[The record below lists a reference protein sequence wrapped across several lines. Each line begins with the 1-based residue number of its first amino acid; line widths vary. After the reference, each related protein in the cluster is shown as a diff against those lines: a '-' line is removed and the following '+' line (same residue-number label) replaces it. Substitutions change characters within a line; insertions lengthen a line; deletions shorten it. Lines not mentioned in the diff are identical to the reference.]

1 VADRYWVGGS
11 GDWDASTTTHW
22 ASSSGG
28 AGGQSVPTSSDNVFF
43 DSASHNANYTVTIT
57 AIAYSL
63 SLTVTN
69 PSSGKPTID
78 MSGQQIRAYG
88 SISLVSGMTLTFT
101 SSSLLGMYGAS
112 GTQTLNTNG
121 VIIPRIYLSGASTKQ
136 LASDITI
143 NCPSPYAQFQKV
155 SSATFDANSKKVTFT
170 GGNTNIYMQ
179 SDTTFYD
186 LVITGIA
193 SISDSFLIEGGNI
206 TVSNAL
212 TINGNSSTNR
222 ILVQSNALGT
232 QRTITSASNTFTNVD
247 FRDIKGAG
255 AGSWDLSA
263 ITGGS
268 GDCGGNTDITFT
280 TADDWYW
287 HEGTGNFSDYSK
299 WYTATNGGGSQM
311 ASTRV
316 PLPQDT
322 CYFDSSSFDSGSQT
336 ITQDMPRIGGMDW
349 TNATNTPA
357 FSSSDIIYF
366 FRSITFISGMTKNAG
381 ADFRYQGR
389 VASTFNSGGLQIA
402 QFNIQA
408 IGGSLTLT
416 NNLTLLS
423 GRRLDIEMGTFD
435 ADTYDVSC
443 QRINS
448 SYSTARTILM
458 GSGTWTFDADT
469 STIWGF
475 ATRTN
480 LTFNAEQSTIK
491 ITSILTADRTIE
503 FYAMTL
509 NNFWNASTGDYYL
522 TISSSNTFNNLKI
535 DAGRKMKFLGGSDQ
549 NVTSITWEGT
559 DGNLITLNS
568 TNTTPWKISATSG
581 TLAVKYCD
589 IHYSTAEGGATF
601 NALTSEGNVDGGNN
615 TGWDFVGIIEKILTE
630 TITVS
635 GSILKSM
642 SRSLSESV
650 IVTDVMSAIKIFA
663 KTLTE
668 TILIS
673 DNMLK
678 SISRTLTETVNV
690 LDTKI
695 ASMSRLLLETI
706 TVEDS
711 VSFIRT
717 MNKVLT
723 ETIIVTGSLL
733 RTIGKTFTE
742 TITTSDTLTKMRTKI
757 KVLTETIVVTHLA
770 LLRSISRTFRETII
784 ITSKFKI
791 FLNGL
796 NALWS
801 NKFNKTG
808 STYTDKYPKKG
819 TDHWSNKY

>member
-1 VADRYWVGGS
+1 MADRYWVGGS
-11 GDWDASTTTHW
+11 GNWDASTTTHW

-143 NCPSPYAQFQKV
+143 NCPFPYAQFQKV

-193 SISDSFLIEGGNI
+193 SISDYFLIEGGNI

-287 HEGTGNFSDYSK
+287 HEGTGNFSNYAK
-299 WYTATNGGGSQM
+299 WYTATNGGGTQM

-336 ITQDMPRIGGMDW
+336 ITQNMVRFGSIIW
-349 TNATNTPA
+349 TGAANTPTWTTSTTA
-357 FSSSDIIYF
+357 EVYG
-366 FRSITFISGMTKNAG
+366 SITLISDMTLT
-381 ADFRYQGR
+381 
-389 VASTFNSGGLQIA
+389 ASTQTYTFMGRGSYTLTTAGKTWPKNMTLNAVGGT
-402 QFNIQA
+402 
-408 IGGSLTLT
+408 LTLQDKLIT
-416 NNLTLLS
+416 EGQKTFQVQ
-423 GRRLDIEMGTFD
+423 RGTFD
-435 ADTYDVSC
+435 ANNKDVTLGLFNGAGSDV
-443 QRINS
+443 
-448 SYSTARTILM
+448 RTITM
-458 GSGTWTFDADT
+458 GSGTWEMVAD
-469 STIWGF
+469 STPWNINI
-475 ATRTN
+475 TTN
-480 LTFNAEQSTIK
+480 LTFNKGTGTIK
-491 ITSILTADRTIE
+491 LTGALTADRSFLGGGLT
-503 FYAMTL
+503 Y
-509 NNFWNASTGDYYL
+509 NNFWNATTGDYY
-522 TISSSNTFNNLKI
+522 IVMDKPNTFNDFKI
-535 DAGRKMKFLGGSDQ
+535 DANRKMKFLA
-549 NVTSITWEGT
+549 NETTTVTTFTAEGT
-559 DGNLITLNS
+559 AGNLITLRSS
-568 TNTTPWKISATSG
+568 TTTNAILTKSGGGSISCDYMDVDYITGNPDTTWYMGTHSTDGGHNTRIYFTDPVTANTTNFFQ
-581 TLAVKYCD
+581 L
-589 IHYSTAEGGATF
+589 F
-601 NALTSEGNVDGGNN
+601 
-615 TGWDFVGIIEKILTE
+615 
-630 TITVS
+630 
-635 GSILKSM
+635 
-642 SRSLSESV
+642 
-650 IVTDVMSAIKIFA
+650 
-663 KTLTE
+663 
-668 TILIS
+668 
-673 DNMLK
+673 
-678 SISRTLTETVNV
+678 
-690 LDTKI
+690 
-695 ASMSRLLLETI
+695 
-706 TVEDS
+706 
-711 VSFIRT
+711 
-717 MNKVLT
+717 
-723 ETIIVTGSLL
+723 
-733 RTIGKTFTE
+733 
-742 TITTSDTLTKMRTKI
+742 
-757 KVLTETIVVTHLA
+757 
-770 LLRSISRTFRETII
+770 
-784 ITSKFKI
+784 
-791 FLNGL
+791 
-796 NALWS
+796 
-801 NKFNKTG
+801 
-808 STYTDKYPKKG
+808 
-819 TDHWSNKY
+819 